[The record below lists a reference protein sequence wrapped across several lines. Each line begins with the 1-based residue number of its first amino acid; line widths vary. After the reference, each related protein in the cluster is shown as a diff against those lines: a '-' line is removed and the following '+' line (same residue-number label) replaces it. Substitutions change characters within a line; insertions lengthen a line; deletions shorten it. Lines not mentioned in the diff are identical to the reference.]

1 MKKYIFS
8 AFLLFALISSNVAKA
23 DTTWHDVKDFS
34 FFDLKFSDL
43 VEFKYFD
50 EIRIVSKDEAKHRL
64 RSLIKKLKPKE
75 VTRKH
80 KGFSKNESSNY
91 GIVKIVSDQGN
102 YRIFYYGEKINGNY
116 RIKRIRVNRL

>member
-23 DTTWHDVKDFS
+23 DTVRHDVKDFS
-34 FFDLKFSDL
+34 FFDLEFNDW

-50 EIRIVSKDEAKHRL
+50 EIKIVSKEEAKHRL
-64 RSLIKKLKPKE
+64 KELIKRLKPTV

-91 GIVKIVSDQGN
+91 GIVKIVSDLGN